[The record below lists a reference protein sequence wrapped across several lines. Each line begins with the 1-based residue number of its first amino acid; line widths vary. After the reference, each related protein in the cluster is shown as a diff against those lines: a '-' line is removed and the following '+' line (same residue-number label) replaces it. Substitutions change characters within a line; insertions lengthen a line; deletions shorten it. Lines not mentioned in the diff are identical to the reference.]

1 MTNETSNLGQIET
14 RHGRDR
20 WKDALFI
27 GLAVLLT
34 AISIGSVTSKA
45 AGKPVEQAW
54 SVKVVDELGAPIENP
69 QAAMPR

>member
-1 MTNETSNLGQIET
+1 MSETNNLTQIES

-34 AISIGSVTSKA
+34 ALSIGSVTSKG
-45 AGKPVEQAW
+45 AGKPVEHAW
-54 SVKVVDELGAPIENP
+54 SVKVVDDTGTPIDTS
-69 QAAMPR
+69 QVAK